1 MSLRSMRERLSALS
15 AWLRSADG
23 LAYLAL
29 MAIALGVRL
38 YLAPRVMVSFD
49 IGAYEYW
56 GQLANQ
62 DLFHV
67 YSLGSHG
74 PSWVYYPAYP
84 PEAIYLYGL
93 LDKILFG
100 LAALVGHPLAH
111 NVPRSEYLRLMLKL
125 PGIAADL
132 VFLTFL
138 YVKATQMLRRRWVAW
153 LLSAT
158 YALSPG
164 IVITVVYWGQTDGL
178 VLLLIVAGVFFALR
192 KQPIWCGVFLALAVN
207 FKPQPV
213 VFVPLAIIYLWRW
226 GSLRLAVRAVIA
238 FLVVTLVV
246 WLPYLIP
253 PFGELRA
260 LAGNLVAIEAAE
272 GLTAAH
278 TAWNLWFA
286 LGIQGQSVATPLLG
300 PITISQVGYLLLLLI
315 ILIAVVGVW
324 RDPRPVQMWAGAAL
338 IALAFFTVATLQFER
353 YLFPALGLFF
363 LAALYDRRYWLPYAA
378 ISVTYTANFSSE
390 LLNCGC
396 DPFFSRVP
404 QHLHRVLLLHLDS
417 WQGGAVNCAMLV
429 VSVIFFLWPKVAAAA
444 QSGERAAQRQPG
456 APSPFGVALAQVGV
470 APGASASGVLTT
482 MASMTTLGGAAP
494 ALSTATALQPDTV
507 RMKVVSHGPVGV
519 SAKDVK
525 DIADSHRPRLRLR
538 PRELGRPPYVSVVIP
553 CYNELGNIL
562 PMYERLT
569 AALRQVTPS
578 YELIFVNNG
587 SYDQSPELFEEL
599 ASRDQ
604 RVSVLNL
611 SRNFGSQG
619 AYTAGF
625 AYATGDCVV
634 GLDGDIQDPPEL
646 IPTLVARWLEGYDVV
661 YGIRARRKGSL
672 PRRIGYKLFYRMLR
686 RFSYVDIPVDASD
699 FGLMDRR
706 VVNVLNEM
714 PERSRLIRGLRA
726 FAGFSQTG
734 VSYERAERHSGLT
747 TNSFLGLFRWASLGI
762 VSFSFAPLDLISYLA
777 GGVVTLTGVA
787 IVVYMALF
795 FLQPGAPRGFQTL
808 LMAVLFLGA
817 VQLLCLSIIGTYLGK
832 VFEEVKARPRYLVHD
847 ILNDHRRADHSQI

>member
-1 MSLRSMRERLSALS
+1 MSLRSVRERLSALGV
-15 AWLRSADG
+15 WLRSANG

-29 MAIALGVRL
+29 MAVALGVRL

-74 PSWVYYPAYP
+74 PSWVYFPAYP
-84 PEAIYLYGL
+84 PVAIYLYGL

-132 VFLTFL
+132 VLLTIL
-138 YVKATQMLRRRWVAW
+138 YLKATQVFRRRWVAW

-158 YALSPG
+158 YAFSPG
-164 IVITVVYWGQTDGL
+164 ILITVVFWGQTDGL
-178 VLLLIVAGVFFALR
+178 VLLLIVAGLIFALR
-192 KQPIWCGVFLALAVN
+192 QQPIWCGIFLALAVN

-213 VFVPLAIIYLWRW
+213 VFVPLALIYLWRW
-226 GSLRLAVRAVIA
+226 GSLRLAVRAVMA
-238 FLVVTLVV
+238 FLAVTLVV
-246 WLPYLIP
+246 WLPYLMP
-253 PFGELRA
+253 PFGEVHA
-260 LAGNLVAIEAAE
+260 LVGNLSAAETAE
-272 GLTAAH
+272 GLTASH
-278 TAWNLWFA
+278 TAWNLWSA

-300 PITISQVGYLLLLLI
+300 PITISQVGYLLLLLV

-363 LAALYDRRYWLPYAA
+363 LAALYDRRYWLPYATV
-378 ISVTYTANFSSE
+378 SVTYMVNFSSE

-396 DPFFSRVP
+396 DPYFSRVP
-404 QHLHRVLLLHLDS
+404 QHLHRVLTLHLDP
-417 WQGGAVNCAMLV
+417 WQGGAINCIMLV
-429 VSVIFFLWPKVAAAA
+429 ISVIFFLWPKTTAIAQQATA

-456 APSPFGVALAQVGV
+456 MALAPVGV
-470 APGASASGVLTT
+470 ASGVSASGALTG
-482 MASMTTLGGAAP
+482 MAAMTTLGGAGS
-494 ALSTATALQPDTV
+494 ALSMATVMQPDTM
-507 RMKVVSHGPVGV
+507 RMKVVSHGPGGDG
-519 SAKDVK
+519 AKDVK
-525 DIADSHRPRLRLR
+525 DTADSHRPRLRLR
-538 PRELGRPPYVSVVIP
+538 PRELGRSPYVSVVIP
-553 CYNELGNIL
+553 CYNEQGNVL
-562 PMYERLT
+562 PMYERLS

-578 YELIFVNNG
+578 YEVIFVNNG
-587 SYDQSPELFEEL
+587 SYDHSPELFEEL

-604 RVSVLNL
+604 RVSVLTL

-625 AYATGDCVV
+625 AYASGDCVV

-646 IPTLVARWLEGYDVV
+646 IPALVARWLEGYDVV

-672 PRRIGYKLFYRMLR
+672 PRRIGYKVFYRLLR
-686 RFSYVDIPVDASD
+686 RLSYVDIPVDASD

-734 VSYERAERHSGLT
+734 VPYERAERHSGFT

-777 GGVVTLTGVA
+777 GGVVALMGVA
-787 IVVYMALF
+787 IVVYMTLF

-847 ILNDHRRADHSQI
+847 VLNDHRRADHSQL